1 MKVVFVCLGN
11 ICRSPMAE
19 AVFRKMV
26 HEEGLEDKITIDSAA
41 TSTWEHGNPVHHG
54 TRKKLEEHGISA
66 KGLVSRTLDATVAR
80 LLEVAGVPRDIA
92 DPWYTGD
99 FDATYRD
106 VILGCNALL
115 EQLKKEL

>member
-1 MKVVFVCLGN
+1 
-11 ICRSPMAE
+11 
-19 AVFRKMV
+19 
-26 HEEGLEDKITIDSAA
+26 
-41 TSTWEHGNPVHHG
+41 
-54 TRKKLEEHGISA
+54 
-66 KGLVSRTLDATVAR
+66 